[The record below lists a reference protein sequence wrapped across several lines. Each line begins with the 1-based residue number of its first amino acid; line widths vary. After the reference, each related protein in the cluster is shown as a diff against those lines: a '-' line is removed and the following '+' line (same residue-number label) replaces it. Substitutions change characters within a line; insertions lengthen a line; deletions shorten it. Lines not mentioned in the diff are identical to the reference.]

1 MFKNRSFNSFVGL
14 SIAVLAVLSIGTLA
28 FTHRTPSI
36 TTDNRLAPLDWYFSH
51 DHAILDSDN
60 NVVPAAAN
68 AAPSEG
74 IRDNQLAPLE
84 WYLSHDHAIFDSD
97 NNVVSGVNI
106 PVTGVDIPINE
117 LYSALKDNQLERLE
131 AVAPAAPMSVAPT
144 NTEPYAMLKDN
155 QLERLDAV
163 ASAVPAPAALT
174 SADRY
179 MNFKDQQLERLDSA
193 GVANPN

>member
-1 MFKNRSFNSFVGL
+1 M
-14 SIAVLAVLSIGTLA
+14 LSIGTLA

-131 AVAPAAPMSVAPT
+131 AVAPA
-144 NTEPYAMLKDN
+144 
-155 QLERLDAV
+155 
-163 ASAVPAPAALT
+163 VPAPAALT